1 VASESTRRE
10 ARTLLGALCGWMYCT
25 VVVPVAVGAGV
36 LVALVVLVDF
46 AALVGEAPTAW
57 KSAART
63 RVEVIMMRAMS
74 VGLCGWCSLAYPAGP
89 LYIAPGAL
97 APQVACAV
105 EAGT

>member
-1 VASESTRRE
+1 
-10 ARTLLGALCGWMYCT
+10 MYCT

-46 AALVGEAPTAW
+46 AALVGVAPAAW
-57 KSAART
+57 KSAVRT

-74 VGLCGWCSLAYPAGP
+74 VDLCEWYSLAYFAGP
-89 LYIAPGAL
+89 LYIVAGAF

>member
-1 VASESTRRE
+1 
-10 ARTLLGALCGWMYCT
+10 MYCT

-74 VGLCGWCSLAYPAGP
+74 VGLCGWCSLAYSAGP